1 MAELRSPI
9 AGGIRAVKNT
19 VPSSVFGGAPVS
31 SQPDPIT
38 ANLISQNSMALTSV
52 SQQLENISGR
62 VDNLGKSLL
71 VIKRNLEVNAAIE
84 RRREAAKAERERRLA
99 EQALREGKE
108 SQLESKIQN
117 ALFSPV
123 RKLAVTTKSLLSRLS
138 GFLFSLIGG
147 WITVK
152 TVQILTALSTKNGK
166 MLKDTIGNI
175 LLNVV
180 VAGGILYFSKGR
192 FKNLT
197 GILNVLKNSALAVT
211 AGGIIVA
218 GFNALMKLLKRISD
232 FAKDTLGFIGIKL
245 PDSTES
251 KEQEEFIPKITSQF
265 ENNVETPNDN
275 TGTDESIEGDTDN
288 TPPPTTTDTNNNTQN
303 PPVTSDDAIEG
314 DKDKTPPPTNTDN
327 NTFKPFGGM
336 FDWFTGGQGEFDEE
350 NLKQDNPWFLKWPM
364 DAGKFLFGGNPTNA
378 KETDITSDTSDDNEP
393 SSSSVSTST
402 DQSSIKGVNNKSKVV
417 DNISKDTGDVEFIPL
432 ITNQWNREDGNGES
446 PAGAPP
452 PEGSRGTVDIPD
464 IATSDGTN
472 GYKWTAHYN
481 YGVVD

>member
-9 AGGIRAVKNT
+9 AGGIRAVRNT
-19 VPSSVFGGAPVS
+19 VPSSVFSGGAVS

-71 VIKRNLEVNAAIE
+71 VIKKNLEVNAAIE
-84 RRREAAKAERERRLA
+84 RRREAAKAQRERRLA

-123 RKLAVTTKSLLSRLS
+123 RKLAATTKSLLSRLS
-138 GFLFSLIGG
+138 GFLFSLVGG
-147 WITVK
+147 WITLK

-166 MLKDTIGNI
+166 MLKDTLGSMVSTLVVGGAI
-175 LLNVV
+175 LFLT
-180 VAGGILYFSKGR
+180 KGR

-197 GILNVLKNSALAVT
+197 GILNVLKNSALAVA
-211 AGGIIVA
+211 AGGILVA

-245 PDSTES
+245 PES
-251 KEQEEFIPKITSQF
+251 EETEEFIPKITNQWNRSDD
-265 ENNVETPNDN
+265 NVETPNDN
-275 TGTDESIEGDTDN
+275 TGTDESIEGDTDK
-288 TPPPTTTDTNNNTQN
+288 TPPPTTDTDNNTQN

-314 DKDKTPPPTNTDN
+314 DTDKTPPPTTD
-327 NTFKPFGGM
+327 TDKKPGF
-336 FDWFTGGQGEFDEE
+336 FDWFTGGKGEFDEE
-350 NLKQDNPWFLKWPM
+350 NLKMDNPWFFKWPM
-364 DAGKFLFGGNPTNA
+364 DAGKFLFGSNPANA

-402 DQSSIKGVNNKSKVV
+402 DQSSINGVNNKSKVV
-417 DNISKDTGDVEFIPL
+417 DNISKDTGDFEFIPL
-432 ITNQWNREDGNGES
+432 ITNQFNRENGNEES

-452 PEGSRGTVDIPD
+452 PEGTRGTVDIPD

-481 YGVVD
+481 YGVVA

>member
-9 AGGIRAVKNT
+9 AGGIRAVRNT
-19 VPSSVFGGAPVS
+19 VPSSVFSGGAVS

-71 VIKRNLEVNAAIE
+71 VIKKNLEVNAAIE
-84 RRREAAKAERERRLA
+84 RRREAAKAQRERRLA

-123 RKLAVTTKSLLSRLS
+123 RKLAATTKSLLSRLS
-138 GFLFSLIGG
+138 SFLFSLVGG
-147 WITVK
+147 WITLK

-166 MLKDTIGNI
+166 MLKDTLGSMVSTLVVGGAI
-175 LLNVV
+175 LFLT
-180 VAGGILYFSKGR
+180 KGR

-197 GILNVLKNSALAVT
+197 GILNVLKNSALAVA
-211 AGGIIVA
+211 AGGILVA

-245 PDSTES
+245 PES
-251 KEQEEFIPKITSQF
+251 EETEEFIPKITNQWNRSDD
-265 ENNVETPNDN
+265 NVETPNDN
-275 TGTDESIEGDTDN
+275 TGTDESIEGDTDK
-288 TPPPTTTDTNNNTQN
+288 TPPPTTDTD
-303 PPVTSDDAIEG
+303 
-314 DKDKTPPPTNTDN
+314 K
-327 NTFKPFGGM
+327 KPGF
-336 FDWFTGGQGEFDEE
+336 FDWFTGGKGEFDEE
-350 NLKQDNPWFLKWPM
+350 NLKMDNPWFFKWPM
-364 DAGKFLFGGNPTNA
+364 DAGKFLFGSNPANA

-402 DQSSIKGVNNKSKVV
+402 DQSSINGVNNKSKVV
-417 DNISKDTGDVEFIPL
+417 DNISKDTGDFEFIPL
-432 ITNQWNREDGNGES
+432 ITNQWNREDGNEES

-452 PEGSRGTVDIPD
+452 PEGTRGTVDIPD

-481 YGVVD
+481 YGVVA

>member
-9 AGGIRAVKNT
+9 AGGIRAVRNT
-19 VPSSVFGGAPVS
+19 VPSSVFSGGAVS

-71 VIKRNLEVNAAIE
+71 VIKKNLEVNAAIE
-84 RRREAAKAERERRLA
+84 RRREAAKAQRERRLA

-123 RKLAVTTKSLLSRLS
+123 RKLAATTRSLLSRLS
-138 GFLFSLIGG
+138 SFLFSLVGG
-147 WITVK
+147 WITLK

-166 MLKDTIGNI
+166 MLKDTLGSMVSTLVVGGAI
-175 LLNVV
+175 LFLT
-180 VAGGILYFSKGR
+180 KGR

-197 GILNVLKNSALAVT
+197 GILNVLKNSALAVA
-211 AGGIIVA
+211 AGGILVA

-245 PDSTES
+245 PES
-251 KEQEEFIPKITSQF
+251 EETEEFIPKITNQWNRSDD
-265 ENNVETPNDN
+265 NVETPNDN
-275 TGTDESIEGDTDN
+275 TGTDESIEGDTDK
-288 TPPPTTTDTNNNTQN
+288 TPPPTTDTD
-303 PPVTSDDAIEG
+303 
-314 DKDKTPPPTNTDN
+314 K
-327 NTFKPFGGM
+327 KPGF
-336 FDWFTGGQGEFDEE
+336 FDWFTGGKGEFDEE
-350 NLKQDNPWFLKWPM
+350 NLKMDNPWFFKWPM
-364 DAGKFLFGGNPTNA
+364 DAGKFLFGSNPANA

-402 DQSSIKGVNNKSKVV
+402 DQSSINGVNNK
-417 DNISKDTGDVEFIPL
+417 
-432 ITNQWNREDGNGES
+432 Q
-446 PAGAPP
+446 
-452 PEGSRGTVDIPD
+452 
-464 IATSDGTN
+464 
-472 GYKWTAHYN
+472 
-481 YGVVD
+481 

>member
-9 AGGIRAVKNT
+9 EGGIRAVRNT
-19 VPSSVFGGAPVS
+19 VPSSVFSGGAVS

-71 VIKRNLEVNAAIE
+71 VIKKNLEVNAAIE
-84 RRREAAKAERERRLA
+84 RRREAAKAQRERRLA

-123 RKLAVTTKSLLSRLS
+123 RKLAATTKSLLSRLS
-138 GFLFSLIGG
+138 SFLFSLVGG
-147 WITVK
+147 WITLK
-152 TVQILTALSTKNGK
+152 TVQILTALSSKNWK
-166 MLKDTIGNI
+166 MLKDTLGSMVSTLVVGGAI
-175 LLNVV
+175 LFLT
-180 VAGGILYFSKGR
+180 KGR

-197 GILNVLKNSALAVT
+197 GILNVLKNSALAVA
-211 AGGIIVA
+211 AGGILVA

-245 PDSTES
+245 PES
-251 KEQEEFIPKITSQF
+251 EETEEFIPKITNQWNRSDD
-265 ENNVETPNDN
+265 NVETPNDN
-275 TGTDESIEGDTDN
+275 TGTDESIEGDTDK
-288 TPPPTTTDTNNNTQN
+288 TPPPTTDTD
-303 PPVTSDDAIEG
+303 
-314 DKDKTPPPTNTDN
+314 K
-327 NTFKPFGGM
+327 KPGF
-336 FDWFTGGQGEFDEE
+336 FDWFTGGKGEFDEE
-350 NLKQDNPWFLKWPM
+350 NLKMDNPWFFKWPM
-364 DAGKFLFGGNPTNA
+364 DAGKFLFGSNPANA

-402 DQSSIKGVNNKSKVV
+402 DQSSINGVNNKSKVV
-417 DNISKDTGDVEFIPL
+417 DNISKDTGDFEFIPL
-432 ITNQWNREDGNGES
+432 ITNQFNREDGNEES

-481 YGVVD
+481 YGVVA

>member
-9 AGGIRAVKNT
+9 EGGIRAVRNT
-19 VPSSVFGGAPVS
+19 VPSSVFSGGAVS

-71 VIKRNLEVNAAIE
+71 VIKKNLEVNAAIE
-84 RRREAAKAERERRLA
+84 RRREAAKAQRERRLA

-123 RKLAVTTKSLLSRLS
+123 RKLAATTKSLLSRLS
-138 GFLFSLIGG
+138 SFLFSLVGG
-147 WITVK
+147 WITLK
-152 TVQILTALSTKNGK
+152 TVQILTALSSKNWK
-166 MLKDTIGNI
+166 MLKDTLGSMVSTLVVGGAI
-175 LLNVV
+175 LFLT
-180 VAGGILYFSKGR
+180 KGR

-197 GILNVLKNSALAVT
+197 GILNVLKNSALAVA
-211 AGGIIVA
+211 AGGILVA

-245 PDSTES
+245 PES
-251 KEQEEFIPKITSQF
+251 EETEEFIPKITNQWNRSDD
-265 ENNVETPNDN
+265 NVETPNDN
-275 TGTDESIEGDTDN
+275 TGTHESIEGDTDK
-288 TPPPTTTDTNNNTQN
+288 TPPPTTDTD
-303 PPVTSDDAIEG
+303 
-314 DKDKTPPPTNTDN
+314 K
-327 NTFKPFGGM
+327 KPGF
-336 FDWFTGGQGEFDEE
+336 FDWFTGGKGEFDEE
-350 NLKQDNPWFLKWPM
+350 NLKMDNPWFFKWPM
-364 DAGKFLFGGNPTNA
+364 DAGKFLFGSNPANA

-402 DQSSIKGVNNKSKVV
+402 DQSSINGVNNKSKVV
-417 DNISKDTGDVEFIPL
+417 DNISKDTGDFEFIPL
-432 ITNQWNREDGNGES
+432 ITNQFNREDGNEES

-481 YGVVD
+481 YGVVA